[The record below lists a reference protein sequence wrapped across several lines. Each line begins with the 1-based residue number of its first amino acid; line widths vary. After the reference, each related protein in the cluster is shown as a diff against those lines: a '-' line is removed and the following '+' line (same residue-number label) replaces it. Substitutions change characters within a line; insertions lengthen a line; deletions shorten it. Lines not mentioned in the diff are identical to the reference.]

1 MIGDD
6 IRGDIAGSQA
16 RGLKAALVRT
26 GKFSESDLETGIVP
40 DLILDSISDL
50 PAWWEKQENL
60 N

>member
-1 MIGDD
+1 M
-6 IRGDIAGSQA
+6 